1 MIPELKITKIVC
13 SAVRPVAVVVEGE
26 VEVVVVEVVVV
37 AEEEVVAVVVVVI

>member
-26 VEVVVVEVVVV
+26 VVVVVVVVEVVVV
-37 AEEEVVAVVVVVI
+37 VV